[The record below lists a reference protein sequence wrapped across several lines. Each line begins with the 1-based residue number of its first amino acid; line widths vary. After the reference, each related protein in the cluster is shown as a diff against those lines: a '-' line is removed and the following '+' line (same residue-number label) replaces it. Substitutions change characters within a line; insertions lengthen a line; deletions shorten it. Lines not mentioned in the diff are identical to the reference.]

1 MSAKRNGSA
10 AQGRELNRAMEAIR
24 RHRRFIV
31 STHVNPEGDALGS
44 ALGLASLIR
53 RLGKEAIVVTDGG
66 VPKAFEFMPRVAPVH
81 SRLPAGYRPEVAMT
95 VDVPVLD
102 RLGSVAAAFK
112 SAPLSVVVDHHVSNR
127 WFGDVNWVDPK
138 AAATGEMV
146 YRLYRAFKV
155 TPTREEARCLYV
167 AIVTDT
173 GSFKYQSTT
182 PEVLRIA
189 ADLVSLGVSP
199 LRTSQELY
207 ECHTASDMKFLGKIL
222 SSMRHARG
230 GKVAWVEVPLAV
242 LRAGRPGPE
251 IMDEL
256 VNFPR
261 AVRTAEVAF
270 ILRQTSPGG
279 KIRASFRSKGRIDVN
294 KIARLFGGGGH
305 RAASGCSIDGTL
317 AQARVKVLKA
327 VGKALKGS

>member
-1 MSAKRNGSA
+1 MKVKANA
-10 AQGRELNRAMEAIR
+10 AEGREMKQVMGAIR

-44 ALGLASLIR
+44 ALALASLIR
-53 RLGKEAIVVTDGG
+53 RLGKQALVVTDGG
-66 VPKAFEFMPRVAPVH
+66 VPEAFKFLPRVTPVH
-81 SRLPAGYRPEVAMT
+81 ARLPAGYRPDAAIT
-95 VDVPVLD
+95 VDVPVLE
-102 RLGSVAAAFK
+102 RLGSI
-112 SAPLSVVVDHHVSNR
+112 APVFMRTGMRIVVDHHVSNKR
-127 WFGDVNWVDPK
+127 PGDVNWVDPC

-146 YRLYRAFKV
+146 YRLYRAFRVK
-155 TPTREEARCLYV
+155 PTREEAYCMYV

-173 GSFKYQSTT
+173 GSFKYMSTT

-189 ADLVSLGVSP
+189 AELVSLGVSP
-199 LRTSQELY
+199 LKTSQELY

-222 SSMRHARG
+222 SSMRQAYG

-270 ILRQTSPGG
+270 ILRQPSPKG

-294 KIARLFGGGGH
+294 KVARTFGGGGH
-305 RAASGCSIDGTL
+305 MAASGCSIDGTL
-317 AQARVKVLKA
+317 AQARAKVLKV
-327 VGKALKGS
+327 VGKALRG